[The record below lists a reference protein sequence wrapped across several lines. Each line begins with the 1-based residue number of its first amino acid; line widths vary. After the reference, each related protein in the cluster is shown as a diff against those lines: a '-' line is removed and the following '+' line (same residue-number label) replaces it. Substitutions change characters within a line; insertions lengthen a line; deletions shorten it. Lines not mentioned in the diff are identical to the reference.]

1 MTSKIHTDPVK
12 HKTDKTIYKPVER
25 GNDID
30 KDCQLLLINK
40 VPVSLAIV
48 KFR

>member
-25 GNDID
+25 GIT
-30 KDCQLLLINK
+30 KDCQLLLIK
-40 VPVSLAIV
+40 KKGA
-48 KFR
+48 